1 MVFFYLVPVLFSAIG
16 NWLYADY
23 LNLPDLS
30 YPRINLISLHFF
42 ILSSVP
48 LILRTFL
55 RVIETSWVFYP
66 PLSLNTPGVGLE
78 LTVLSLHLNG
88 ISRLIGSMNYFCT
101 FFNTGLANFEV
112 YLFSLLASSILLVLG
127 LPSVIVCLTMV
138 VMDRNLSTHFFN
150 HLEGGNL
157 FMYIHLFWWF
167 GHPEVYV
174 VALPSFGLISS
185 TISVYTHFSNYYESI
200 YSIMMI
206 SFIGLSV
213 WAHHMF
219 LDVDWDSRLF
229 YSFMSLL
236 VGLPTGNK
244 VFTWLYSVSSLPSE
258 FLFEAPLFLVL
269 MFSGLFS
276 FGGFTG
282 LVLGRVGL
290 DYFMHDSYYVVAHFH
305 YVISISASIGF
316 YVGLLMTISIVSYL
330 RLATRRNHSLSL
342 LFFFRSNTTFIPI
355 HLLGFFSMPR
365 RYGRYSVALSSYNW
379 LISTSSLYASIIYA
393 LSLNSVLIIFII
405 KIYRC

>member
-1 MVFFYLVPVLFSAIG
+1 MVFFYLVPVLFSAMG

-48 LILRTFL
+48 LVLRTFL

-88 ISRLIGSMNYFCT
+88 ISRLLGSMNYFCT

-112 YLFSLLASSILLVLG
+112 YLFSLLASSMLLVLG

-138 VMDRNLSTHFFN
+138 VIDRNLSTHFFN

-157 FMYIHLFWWF
+157 FMYMHLFWWF

-185 TISVYTHFSNYYESI
+185 TISVYAHFPNYYESI
-200 YSIMMI
+200 YSIIMI

-244 VFTWLYSVSSLPSE
+244 VFT
-258 FLFEAPLFLVL
+258 
-269 MFSGLFS
+269 
-276 FGGFTG
+276 
-282 LVLGRVGL
+282 
-290 DYFMHDSYYVVAHFH
+290 
-305 YVISISASIGF
+305 
-316 YVGLLMTISIVSYL
+316 
-330 RLATRRNHSLSL
+330 
-342 LFFFRSNTTFIPI
+342 
-355 HLLGFFSMPR
+355 
-365 RYGRYSVALSSYNW
+365 
-379 LISTSSLYASIIYA
+379 
-393 LSLNSVLIIFII
+393 
-405 KIYRC
+405 